1 MVTVIVYLLKSA
13 QRRLPGYISLLS
25 LCCRYG
31 VRLSCYIVLGF
42 CACMAVWWSMSA
54 ALYSPATLLS
64 TAVLYCSLAL
74 SRLPV
79 LIASTHEP
87 FLTLRSLDSSKQ
99 MLRNGM
105 WQSTSR
111 GCCCDL
117 LYNDATTHP
126 PFPFAVH
133 PPYTRRFT
141 SRMTTRAVSQ
151 SPTSLYNVRAHLLSN
166 VPSRP
171 FHRHLD
177 C

>member
-31 VRLSCYIVLGF
+31 VRLSCYFVLGF
-42 CACMAVWWSMSA
+42 CVCMAVVEYVCSTLFSCDA
-54 ALYSPATLLS
+54 ALYCCK
-64 TAVLYCSLAL
+64 YCSLAL